1 MTLGFF
7 FFSMTLVMFLL
18 LVTEMME
25 AVGLLPHLV
34 FLGELGRELSKV
46 SVWKAWGPEL
56 CRNPHRLPE

>member
-1 MTLGFF
+1 
-7 FFSMTLVMFLL
+7 MTLVMFLL